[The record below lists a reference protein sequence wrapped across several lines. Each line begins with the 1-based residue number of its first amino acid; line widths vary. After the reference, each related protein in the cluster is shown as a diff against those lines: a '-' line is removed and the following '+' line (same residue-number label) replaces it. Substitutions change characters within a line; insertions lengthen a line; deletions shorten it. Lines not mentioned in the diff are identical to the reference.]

1 MDMYN
6 NYSKPDEFIDK
17 FKGALKKFR
26 SLMFLMSK
34 RDRMFYK
41 RTVENIEYRFRTDTS
56 VDIINNYFGND
67 PLCEKILDMGISE
80 INSIVENS
88 QLDNVPTS
96 IDALNQV
103 DVLTVERLKMG
114 RVNNCH
120 N

>member
-6 NYSKPDEFIDK
+6 SYSKPDEFIEK
-17 FKGALKKFR
+17 FQAALKKFR

-34 RDRMFYK
+34 RDKMFYK
-41 RTVENIEYRFRTDTS
+41 RTVENIEYRFKTDTS
-56 VDIINNYFGND
+56 VDIINNYFDND

-103 DVLTVERLKMG
+103 DVLTVERLKNG
-114 RVNNCH
+114 EV
-120 N
+120 